1 MSLCKFQ
8 AQMIF
13 IWKDVL
19 ENNINYI
26 LKSQL
31 TT

>member
-1 MSLCKFQ
+1 VQVSSLKAFTLGG
-8 AQMIF
+8 
-13 IWKDVL
+13 VL

-26 LKSQL
+26 LELNL